1 MLDKEINILGAG
13 LCGSLL
19 SIMMAKQGYSVTV
32 REKRSDPRKNR
43 GSAGRSINLAM
54 SAKGIN
60 ALKYAGIFEQIEPLL
75 MPMKG
80 RMLHFQDG
88 REELQPYGQYDHEFI
103 YSVSRLRLN
112 HLLIDAAEEIGV
124 EIKFQHS
131 VESFDKEKNV
141 SFQSN
146 NGGYKLTAKNLL
158 VTDGA
163 GSMMRRSYN
172 GSSPI
177 LPQEEILP
185 HIKNKIDQKFYEII
199 HTEKFVKSTDSPL
212 EAAKKG
218 KDTSMWLSI
227 NSVKNKNSDIVISA
241 GNTGALLV
249 IAKLNL
255 KMIESIDKPA
265 LSALWPNKKGMSVVL
280 DLGANIECSSKNLL
294 DFSIMGASL
303 YKSLYPNDNPNV
315 ALLNIGSEE
324 LKGNEII
331 KETFQIL
338 NELKSENF
346 NFSGYI
352 EGNQLM
358 NGDVNV
364 IVADGFTGNV
374 ALKTAE
380 GTANFIIEELK
391 KTLGGTIIGKI
402 SSILNISNLRKFK
415 KRLDPRLYNG
425 AIFIGLD
432 SPVVKSHGGTDYIG
446 FSNSL
451 EVCNRIIKGNLIDK
465 IKNNIS

>member
-1 MLDKEINILGAG
+1 
-13 LCGSLL
+13 
-19 SIMMAKQGYSVTV
+19 
-32 REKRSDPRKNR
+32 
-43 GSAGRSINLAM
+43 M
-54 SAKGIN
+54 S
-60 ALKYAGIFEQIEPLL
+60 
-75 MPMKG
+75 
-80 RMLHFQDG
+80 
-88 REELQPYGQYDHEFI
+88 
-103 YSVSRLRLN
+103 
-112 HLLIDAAEEIGV
+112 
-124 EIKFQHS
+124 
-131 VESFDKEKNV
+131 
-141 SFQSN
+141 
-146 NGGYKLTAKNLL
+146 KLTKIAVDAMGGDNSPKKVLDGIIHNHNLHK
-158 VTDGA
+158 DNYYKIFG
-163 GSMMRRSYN
+163 N
-172 GSSPI
+172 I
-177 LPQEEILP
+177 NEISK
-185 HIKNKIDQKFYEII
+185 HIKKKIDEKYYDLV
-199 HTEKFVKSTDSPL
+199 HTENFVKSTDSPL
-212 EAAKKG
+212 EAAKRG

-227 NSVKNKNSDIVISA
+227 ESVKKKESDIVISA

-255 KMIESIDKPA
+255 NMIDNIDKPA

-303 YKSLYPNDNPNV
+303 YKSLYPEDNPNV

-338 NELKSENF
+338 NEKKSSNF
-346 NFSGYI
+346 NFGGYI

-380 GTANFIIEELK
+380 GTANFITEELK
-391 KTLGGTIIGKI
+391 KALGGSILGKI
-402 SSILNISNLRKFK
+402 SSILNISNLKKFK

-465 IKNNIS
+465 IKNNI